1 MCVSKRELIY
11 LVISSGLLEGKMHG
25 ISSTRRKRNLIV
37 NLNATRG
44 KREDKKNSRDSFKRV

>member
-1 MCVSKRELIY
+1 
-11 LVISSGLLEGKMHG
+11 MHG

-44 KREDKKNSRDSFKRV
+44 KREDKKNSRDSFRERLERKEKK